1 MDIVPSYHPIWFK
14 QKLMNQ
20 TQENSRKLNFGP
32 ACGPFGPNLGLK
44 LILQVLHRLD
54 IRHWHK
60 LSEQTYVQTQ
70 END

>member
-1 MDIVPSYHPIWFK
+1 
-14 QKLMNQ
+14 MNQ

-32 ACGPFGPNLGLK
+32 ACGPFGPHLGLK